1 MGEVDKAARTPL
13 LLAVRI
19 GFRYAWSRRRELSR
33 VTNWVSLIGISF
45 GISLLI
51 VVLSVYNGFTESGND
66 DFFRYVPHALISKKD
81 IDSADIAAIQLR
93 SGVESIE
100 QFVVFQA
107 LVQIE
112 HDREIRPMTV
122 YGVEQE
128 KLQQLPLE
136 RLPKRRDIKNIPAVA
151 MSTSAPGARFHNSFV
166 VSMTVPIVNSQSLS
180 TQTGAFEVLH
190 YFTVPLYMPNTLL
203 VVTIEDLLMSGLI
216 SREQVQLRVTVEDPF
231 LVDRVLMGIPNV
243 RTWTTQFGSLFQAFA
258 MEKTILFVMLM
269 LIVALAAL
277 NVVAGQA
284 MLINRK
290 SGDIAI
296 FRTMGA
302 EQRWITATFLL
313 HGATIVFLGVVL
325 GTLFGLLLSHFAAG
339 IVAFVVET
347 LFADS
352 VPMLLSLLRYS
363 VVYVSDVVWTISLA
377 TIIGVLAI
385 FWPLS
390 MVYKKDP
397 VEALGRTI

>member
-1 MGEVDKAARTPL
+1 MRPNTPI

-33 VTNWVSLIGISF
+33 VTNWVSLAGISF
-45 GISLLI
+45 GITLLM
-51 VVLSVYNGFTESGND
+51 VVLSVYNGFTETGND
-66 DFFRYVPHALISKKD
+66 DFFRYIPHALILNKD
-81 IDSADIAAIQLR
+81 IDSYDLDAIQRR

-100 QFVVFQA
+100 RFVVFQA

-112 HDREIRPMTV
+112 HDRETRPMTV
-122 YGVEQE
+122 YGVEKE
-128 KLQQLPLE
+128 KLHRLPLI
-136 RLPKRRDIKNIPAVA
+136 RLPKRRDIGNIPAVA
-151 MSTSAPGARFHNSFV
+151 MSIPAESVRFHNSFV
-166 VSMTVPIVNSQSLS
+166 VSMTVPILNSQSLS

-190 YFTVPLYMPNTLL
+190 NFTVPPYMINYLL
-203 VVTIEDLLMSGLI
+203 IATIEDLLLSGLI
-216 SREQVQLRVTVEDPF
+216 SQEQVQLRITVEDPF
-231 LVDRVLMGIPNV
+231 LVDQVLAGIPDV
-243 RTWTTQFGSLFQAFA
+243 RTWTKQFGSLFQAFA
-258 MEKTILFVMLM
+258 MEKTLLFVMLM

-313 HGATIVFLGVVL
+313 HGASIVILGVVF
-325 GTLFGLLLSHFAAG
+325 GTLFGLLLSHFAAN
-339 IVAFVVET
+339 IIAFVVEL

-352 VPMLLSLLRYS
+352 VPMLRSLLRHS
-363 VVYVSDVVWTISLA
+363 VIYLSDVVWTISLA

-397 VEALGRTI
+397 VEALSRTI

>member
-1 MGEVDKAARTPL
+1 MRPNTPI

-33 VTNWVSLIGISF
+33 VTNWVSLAGISF
-45 GISLLI
+45 GITLLM
-51 VVLSVYNGFTESGND
+51 VVLSVYNGFTETGND
-66 DFFRYVPHALISKKD
+66 DFFRYIPHALILNKD
-81 IDSADIAAIQLR
+81 IDSYDLDAIQRR

-100 QFVVFQA
+100 RFVVFQA

-112 HDREIRPMTV
+112 HDRETRPMTV
-122 YGVEQE
+122 YGVEKE
-128 KLQQLPLE
+128 KLHRLPLI
-136 RLPKRRDIKNIPAVA
+136 RLPKRRDIENIPAVA
-151 MSTSAPGARFHNSFV
+151 MSIPAESVRFHNSFV
-166 VSMTVPIVNSQSLS
+166 VSMTVPILNSQSLS

-190 YFTVPLYMPNTLL
+190 NFTVPPYMINYLL
-203 VVTIEDLLMSGLI
+203 IATIEDLLLSGLI
-216 SREQVQLRVTVEDPF
+216 SQEQVQLRITVEDPF
-231 LVDRVLMGIPNV
+231 LVDQVLAGIPDV
-243 RTWTTQFGSLFQAFA
+243 RTWTKQFGSLFQAFA
-258 MEKTILFVMLM
+258 MEKTLLFVMLM

-313 HGATIVFLGVVL
+313 HGASIVILGVVF
-325 GTLFGLLLSHFAAG
+325 GTLFGLLLSHFAAN
-339 IVAFVVET
+339 IIAFVVEL

-352 VPMLLSLLRYS
+352 VPMLRSLLRHS
-363 VVYVSDVVWTISLA
+363 VIYLSDVVWTISLA

-397 VEALGRTI
+397 VEALSRTI

>member
-1 MGEVDKAARTPL
+1 MRPNTPI

-66 DFFRYVPHALISKKD
+66 EFFRYVPHALISKKD
-81 IDSADIAAIQLR
+81 IDSSDIAAIKLR

-128 KLQQLPLE
+128 KLHQLPLE
-136 RLPKRRDIKNIPAVA
+136 RLPKRRDIENIPAVA
-151 MSTSAPGARFHNSFV
+151 MSTPAPGARFHNSFV
-166 VSMTVPIVNSQSLS
+166 VSMTVPILNSQSLS

-190 YFTVPLYMPNTLL
+190 NFTVPPYMINYLL
-203 VVTIEDLLMSGLI
+203 IATIEDLLLSGLV
-216 SREQVQLRVTVEDPF
+216 SQEQVQLRITVEDPF
-231 LVDRVLMGIPNV
+231 LVDRVLAGIPDV
-243 RTWTTQFGSLFQAFA
+243 RTWTKQFGSLFQAFA
-258 MEKTILFVMLM
+258 MEKTLLFVMLM

-313 HGATIVFLGVVL
+313 HGASIVILGVVF
-325 GTLFGLLLSHFAAG
+325 GTLFGLLLSHFAED
-339 IVAFVVET
+339 IIAFVVEL

-352 VPMLLSLLRYS
+352 VPMLRSLLRHS
-363 VVYVSDVVWTISLA
+363 VIYLSDVVWTISLA

>member
-1 MGEVDKAARTPL
+1 MRPNTPI
-13 LLAVRI
+13 LLAFRI

-33 VTNWVSLIGISF
+33 VTNWVSLVGISF
-45 GISLLI
+45 GIALLI
-51 VVLSVYNGFTESGND
+51 VVLSVYNGLTEAGND
-66 DFFRYVPHALISKKD
+66 DFFRYVPHALISNKD
-81 IDSADIAAIQLR
+81 IDSYDLDAIQRR
-93 SGVESIE
+93 SGVEAIE
-100 QFVVFQA
+100 RFVVFQA

-122 YGVEQE
+122 YGLEKE
-128 KLQQLPLE
+128 KLDQLPLI
-136 RLPKRRDIKNIPAVA
+136 RLPKRRDIENLPGIA
-151 MSTSAPGARFHNSFV
+151 MSGLATGVRFRNSFV
-166 VSMTVPIVNSQSLS
+166 VSMTVPKVNSHSLS
-180 TQTGAFEVLH
+180 AQTGAFEVLH
-190 YFTVPLYMPNTLL
+190 NFSIPSYMINYLL
-203 VVTIEDLLMSGLI
+203 VATIEDLLLSGLI
-216 SREQVQLRVTVEDPF
+216 SQEQVQLRITVEDPF
-231 LVDRVLMGIPNV
+231 LVDRILAGIPDV
-243 RTWTTQFGSLFQAFA
+243 HTWTKQFGSLFQAFA
-258 MEKTILFVMLM
+258 MEKTLLFVMLM

-313 HGATIVFLGVVL
+313 HGASIVILGVVF
-325 GTLFGLLLSHFAAG
+325 GTLCGILLSRFAVD
-339 IVAFVVET
+339 IIAFVVEQ

-352 VPMLLSLLRYS
+352 VPMLRSLLRYS
-363 VVYVSDVVWTISLA
+363 VIYLSDVVWTVSLA
-377 TIIGVLAI
+377 TVIGVLAI

-390 MVYKKDP
+390 TVYKKDP